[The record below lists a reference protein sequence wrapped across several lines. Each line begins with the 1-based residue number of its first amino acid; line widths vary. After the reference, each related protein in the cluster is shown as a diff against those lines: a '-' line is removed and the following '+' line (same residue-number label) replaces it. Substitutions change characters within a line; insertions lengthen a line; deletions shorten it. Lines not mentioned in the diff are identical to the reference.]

1 MCFNMTWTINMIN
14 LKKKKLIQNAT
25 KIKFKMLKKIKFK
38 MLKKFKFKMLKKL
51 LGRSNF
57 DE

>member
-14 LKKKKLIQNAT
+14 LKKKNLIQNAT

-38 MLKKFKFKMLKKL
+38 MLKKSKFKMLKKII
-51 LGRSNF
+51 GSEQF
-57 DE
+57 